1 MERIK
6 QLQKEYEEKDKELK
20 EYKTYISSENRWVQA
35 FLGFRDANILTREMA
50 ETLLE
55 KVELYDDRRIHIIL
69 SSGLERKVKAY
80 GVSGI

>member
-1 MERIK
+1 M
-6 QLQKEYEEKDKELK
+6 
-20 EYKTYISSENRWVQA
+20 
-35 FLGFRDANILTREMA
+35 GFRDANILTREMA

-55 KVELYDDRRIHIIL
+55 KVELYDDRRLHIIFKFRDDYEHL